1 MEEVTGSILNG
12 LSHEIANTEKR
23 EYISFNSFLG
33 FVNNRPNQ
41 ALRNVFQVMR
51 DMIGKYTIPE
61 ENEYKDD
68 PESIGY
74 VNYDCSE
81 LFINGVDRPFFADR
95 LFANRLVNNFSSLK
109 TTAQQNKIYIF
120 EGPHGCGK
128 STFLNNLLRKFEE
141 YSSTEYGFMYETVWR
156 LDIKLLGGFSD
167 CRSKYDDVGDSHYNF
182 PRNFLEV
189 PCPSH
194 DNPLLMIPITYRRNF
209 IDSLIGDKAFKEKL
223 FNEKEYEW
231 VFKDKPC
238 TVCQSLFDVL
248 LDKLGLPQEVFD
260 MIFARKMKVDRRLG
274 DSVSVFNPGDRGPKE
289 RVVTNPILQK
299 QLNRLLKDSN
309 LVKYIYSILAKTNNG
324 IYALMDI
331 KSHNKERLGNLHGII
346 SEGVHKVE
354 DKEESVNSLF
364 IAVMNP
370 EDNSGDVDDDG
381 IRCDKSFQDRKVYI
395 NIPYILDYK
404 TEVLI
409 LKDSFGDKIEKSF
422 LPRVLDNFAK
432 IIIASRLNI
441 NSTAMKKWIADPE
454 KYFSHCDY
462 DLLLL
467 KMDIYTG
474 IIPLWVSEDDRK
486 GFTAKLRR
494 ELIDESEQEGH
505 YGFSGRDSLRIFHD
519 FYLAHAKDD
528 KPITMLMLYNFF
540 TKENN
545 ALSNMLPE
553 RFLDAI
559 VDLYDYSVL
568 QEVKES
574 LYCYN
579 KEQISIDIQNYLFA
593 INFEIG
599 QTEVCRYTGEK
610 IDISDSFFRFME
622 KRFLGLGV
630 SVEERLSFRES
641 MQKIYTTITLPQEIM
656 VGEIDVRDTE
666 QYISLYDKYI
676 FNLKESVLDPFLDNE
691 NFRRAIRDYGTDKFN
706 TYDKKIKTNIKYLI
720 SNLVKKFGYSESGA
734 KEVSVYVIDND
745 IAYEFAG
752 E

>member
-1 MEEVTGSILNG
+1 MEEITGNILNG
-12 LSHEIANTEKR
+12 LSREIVNTEKR
-23 EYISFNSFLG
+23 EYISFNSFLA
-33 FVNNRPNQ
+33 FVNSRPKQ

-51 DMIGKYTIPE
+51 DMIGEYTVPG
-61 ENEYKDD
+61 ENEYRDD

-74 VNYDCSE
+74 INYDCSK
-81 LFINGVDRPFFADR
+81 LFVDGVDRPFFADR
-95 LFANRLVNNFSSLK
+95 LFANRLVNNFSSLN

-141 YSSTEYGFMYETVWR
+141 YSNTEDGFMYEVVWR
-156 LDIKLLGGFSD
+156 LDIKLLGGFSN
-167 CRSKYDDVGDSHYNF
+167 CKTRCDDSGDTHDYSLGD
-182 PRNFLEV
+182 FLEV

-194 DNPLLMIPITYRRNF
+194 DNPLLMIPVVYRKDF
-209 IDSLIGDKAFKEKL
+209 IDNLIKNDLFKKKL

-231 VFKDKPC
+231 LFKDKPC
-238 TVCQSLFDVL
+238 TICQSLFDVL
-248 LDKLGLPQEVFD
+248 LDKLGSPQEVFN
-260 MIFARKMKVDRRLG
+260 MILARKMKVDRRLG
-274 DSVSVFNPGDRGPKE
+274 DGVSVFNPGDKGPRE
-289 RVVTNPILQK
+289 SVVTNPILQK

-370 EDNSGDVDDDG
+370 EDNRDDMTES

-395 NIPYILDYK
+395 NIPYVLDYK

-409 LKDSFGDKIEKSF
+409 LKDSFGGKIEKSF

-432 IIIASRLNI
+432 IIIASRLDT
-441 NSTAMKKWIADPE
+441 NSVAMKKWIAEPE

-467 KMDIYTG
+467 KMNIYTG
-474 IIPLWVSEDDRK
+474 IIPLWVSEEDRK
-486 GFTAKLRR
+486 RFTSRLRS
-494 ELIDESEQEGH
+494 ELINESVSEGY
-505 YGFSGRDSLRIFHD
+505 YGFSGRDSLEIFHD
-519 FYLAHAKDD
+519 FYLSHAKDG
-528 KPITMLMLYNFF
+528 KPITMMMLYNFF
-540 TKENN
+540 TKEGNTF
-545 ALSNMLPE
+545 SDTLPE
-553 RFLDAI
+553 RFMDAI

-579 KEQISIDIQNYLFA
+579 EDQISIDIQNYLFA

-599 QTEVCRYTGEK
+599 QTEICRYTGEK
-610 IDISDSFFRFME
+610 LEISNSFFRFAE

-630 SVEERLSFRES
+630 SDEECFDFRES
-641 MQKIYTTITLPQEIM
+641 MQRVYTSITLPQEIM
-656 VGEIDVRDTE
+656 VSDINICNTE
-666 QYISLYDKYI
+666 QYLSLYDKYI

-691 NFRRAIRDYGTDKFN
+691 NFRRAIRDYGTEKFK

-720 SNLVKKFGYSESGA
+720 SNLVNKFGYSQEGA
-734 KEVSVYVIDND
+734 REVSMYVVDND